1 VKLGKTLSNWENDSK
16 SDDYGIRWVSP
27 APKSYS
33 LKTKHNQNKFRFKGL
48 IKNQETAQIVNHE
61 SMENMV
67 RGLVKEFVIEY
78 KKITRKSKTRNL
90 VNKIVQKRFDYNFDK
105 RVINKI
111 RLRKSPQAEPEA

>member
-1 VKLGKTLSNWENDSK
+1 
-16 SDDYGIRWVSP
+16 
-27 APKSYS
+27 
-33 LKTKHNQNKFRFKGL
+33 
-48 IKNQETAQIVNHE
+48 
-61 SMENMV
+61 MENMV